1 MRGHDTDTRFRLA
14 AWRDPAGADPVE
26 EVSDDGAALQ
36 ARARALTGAGY
47 WRADLQTWSLE
58 LNDWVRIERFHA
70 D

>member
-1 MRGHDTDTRFRLA
+1 MRGHDTDARFRLL
-14 AWRDPAGADPVE
+14 AWRDPAWSDAVDE
-26 EVSDDGAALQ
+26 TSDDGSALRT
-36 ARARALTGAGY
+36 RAQALTTAGY